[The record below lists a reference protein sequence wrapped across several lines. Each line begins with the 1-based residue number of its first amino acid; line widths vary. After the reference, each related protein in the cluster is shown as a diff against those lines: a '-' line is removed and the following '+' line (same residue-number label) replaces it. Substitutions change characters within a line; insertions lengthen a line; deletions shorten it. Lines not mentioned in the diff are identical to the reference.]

1 MHFCAYVGVCVVVWR
16 PGDTAHE
23 SSTLGFEEGSPGGQ
37 GFVKQARLAGQR
49 PPGACLS
56 RSPVLCLC
64 HHKQHCL
71 WVPSLLLTLPTGPPL
86 RTSSSP
92 SSFQVALQAFMC
104 LCRLPSLTFLGSRNP
119 PVSASRVSRTVGTH
133 CHIHGPQF
141 LHLECEREE
150 SDGTQ
155 IFPRHPPSE
164 CRERCPEAQGC
175 FLPS

>member
-1 MHFCAYVGVCVVVWR
+1 MRGCVEAR
-16 PGDTAHE
+16 RHSSDAPHE

-37 GFVKQARLAGQR
+37 RFVKQARLAGQR

-56 RSPVLCLC
+56 HSPVLCLC
-64 HHKQHCL
+64 HHKQHCM
-71 WVPSLLLTLPTGPPL
+71 WVPSLLHTLPTGPPL
-86 RTSSSP
+86 LTSFSSP
-92 SSFQVALQAFMC
+92 FFFSGSCAAFHV
-104 LCRLPSLTFLGSRNP
+104 LCRLPSLTFLGFRNP
-119 PVSASRVSRTVGTH
+119 PASASQVSRTVGTH

-155 IFPRHPPSE
+155 IFSRHPPSE
-164 CRERCPEAQGC
+164 SRERCPEAQGC